1 MTFARFRSL
10 GQYPSLVI
18 ALSKCRIALRSSCGS
33 SYIMSVVIWSGP
45 GALMGMEV
53 LTAPLSS
60 PIVNA
65 RSFSDDG
72 AWIASF
78 RIILGS
84 GVSSW
89 GLYTSVRWLANRLV
103 FFGVALSPRAWRV
116 CVCTD
121 RWVRGPRLLS
131 RFDRFPDGLVLTP
144 E

>member
-1 MTFARFRSL
+1 
-10 GQYPSLVI
+10 
-18 ALSKCRIALRSSCGS
+18 
-33 SYIMSVVIWSGP
+33 MSVVIWSGP

-89 GLYTSVRWLANRLV
+89 GLYTSVRWLAKRLV
-103 FFGVALSPRAWRV
+103 FSVS
-116 CVCTD
+116 
-121 RWVRGPRLLS
+121 LLAQ
-131 RFDRFPDGLVLTP
+131 GLGGFVFARISNK
-144 E
+144 